1 MQPTSKQKIN
11 QAYAKASLSRQEVAI
26 DFLKGHLPKK
36 LLDMIDL
43 ESLELIKESFI
54 DDFSQYHDD
63 VTYKAKINGKV
74 GLIYI
79 LIELPLLH
87 DNLMAFMRFCHLMS
101 LLESYLQQNKEA
113 KKLPF
118 VLPICLRN
126 GQVKNSFSPSVYEFY
141 DKNKY

>member
-79 LIELPLLH
+79 LIELVRQEVSQNEYAEGVAVASKPYYRLLGATPVTVGYQAGQG
-87 DNLMAFMRFCHLMS
+87 NRTKVLS
-101 LLESYLQQNKEA
+101 QNGKW
-113 KKLPF
+113 
-118 VLPICLRN
+118 R
-126 GQVKNSFSPSVYEFY
+126 
-141 DKNKY
+141 

>member
-79 LIELPLLH
+79 LIELVRQEVSQNEYAEGVAVASKPYYRLLGATPVTGGYQAEQG
-87 DNLMAFMRFCHLMS
+87 NRTKVLS
-101 LLESYLQQNKEA
+101 QNGKW
-113 KKLPF
+113 
-118 VLPICLRN
+118 R
-126 GQVKNSFSPSVYEFY
+126 
-141 DKNKY
+141 

>member
-79 LIELPLLH
+79 LIELVRQEVSQNEYAEGVAVASKPYYRLLGATPVTVGYQAEQG
-87 DNLMAFMRFCHLMS
+87 NRTKVLS
-101 LLESYLQQNKEA
+101 QNGKW
-113 KKLPF
+113 
-118 VLPICLRN
+118 R
-126 GQVKNSFSPSVYEFY
+126 
-141 DKNKY
+141 